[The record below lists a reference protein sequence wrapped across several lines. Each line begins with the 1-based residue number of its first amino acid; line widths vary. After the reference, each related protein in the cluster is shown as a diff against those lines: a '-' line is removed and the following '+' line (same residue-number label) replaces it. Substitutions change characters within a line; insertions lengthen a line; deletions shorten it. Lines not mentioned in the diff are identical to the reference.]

1 MLENENIVE
10 GAGNSSTTQLG
21 NSGMLEL
28 QQKNVVK
35 FNNQVESTIIEL
47 KTVEKLRSI
56 CEKVEEPKVSW
67 PEILLC
73 FASLF
78 AGAFLSAIISG
89 IVLAVNWKSIAFY
102 VISPALATGCG
113 VAFFFMRKQNQTSA
127 KSLADHIV
135 ELLPEVDI
143 EQQGKDQ
150 GENNES

>member
-56 CEKVEEPKVSW
+56 CEKVEEPKVPW
-67 PEILLC
+67 PEIMLGL
-73 FASLF
+73 ASLF

-89 IVLAVNWKSIAFY
+89 IMLAPNWKCVVFYIFSPTIA
-102 VISPALATGCG
+102 AGCG
-113 VAFFFMRKQNQTSA
+113 VAFFFNRKQNQASA
-127 KSLADHIV
+127 KSLADHIM
-135 ELLPEVDI
+135 ELLPEIDTERGK
-143 EQQGKDQ
+143 EQSDD
-150 GENNES
+150 NES